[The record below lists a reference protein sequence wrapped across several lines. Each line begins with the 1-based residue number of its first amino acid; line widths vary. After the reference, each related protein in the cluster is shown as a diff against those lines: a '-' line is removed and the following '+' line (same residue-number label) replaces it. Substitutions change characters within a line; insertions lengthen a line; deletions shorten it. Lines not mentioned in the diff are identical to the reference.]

1 MKLKKLLAVLTISIS
16 VLSVSACAG
25 RTSAS
30 NDAPPVKEES
40 TESAESADKEQTE
53 VTAEKDEEVSKE
65 QAGKEEEIPDE
76 NDESDSSSDVS
87 TGEVEPGKDPAEKIE
102 LPKSTGTEIKEND
115 FVAEILEDDTAII
128 TKYSSYEDECEGIP
142 GEISG
147 HTVVGIGK
155 NAFSYKEFEDLVIPG
170 TVLVIGDSA
179 FSNTEIDGSIDLSG
193 VRLIDDKA
201 FFAAELPGD
210 ISIPDNTY
218 VGEQAFGYCEK
229 LGKVT
234 LGQNVTLDN

>member
-1 MKLKKLLAVLTISIS
+1 MKLKKLLTVLTISIS
-16 VLSVSACAG
+16 VLSVSGCAG

-40 TESAESADKEQTE
+40 TESAASAGKEKTE
-53 VTAEKDEEVSKE
+53 GTAEKDEEASREHTEEKE
-65 QAGKEEEIPDE
+65 DEPAE
-76 NDESDSSSDVS
+76 NDVSDPYSDGS
-87 TGEVEPGKDPAEKIE
+87 TVEVEPRKEPAEKIE

-115 FVAEILEDDTAII
+115 FVGEILEDDTAII

-155 NAFSYKEFEDLVIPG
+155 NAFSYKEFEDLVIPD

-193 VRLIDDKA
+193 VQLIGEKA
-201 FFAAELPGD
+201 FFSSELPDD
-210 ISIPDNTY
+210 ILIPDNTTRNCLILPY
-218 VGEQAFGYCEK
+218 LQVM
-229 LGKVT
+229 L
-234 LGQNVTLDN
+234 